1 MFLVFIT
8 PVAQSECMY
17 VCSRM
22 LTDQI
27 MKRSLF
33 VMSIVMCL
41 SFIIFLLRLLRM
53 NLLRN
58 ASNTPPLL
66 VEILDSNLCSTIVT
80 TSIIWMQLRN
90 KIIRKWTEGR
100 KNNTVTL
107 IPIDF
112 NYILQF

>member
-1 MFLVFIT
+1 M
-8 PVAQSECMY
+8 
-17 VCSRM
+17 
-22 LTDQI
+22 
-27 MKRSLF
+27 
-33 VMSIVMCL
+33 MSIVMCL
-41 SFIIFLLRLLRM
+41 SFIIFFLRLLRM

-66 VEILDSNLCSTIVT
+66 VEILDSNLHSTIV

-100 KNNTVTL
+100 KNNTATL
-107 IPIDF
+107 ISIDF